1 MKKKIV
7 SALLTAAVTLSL
19 LAGCGGAQNGGNDAG
34 AAAEV
39 QATAESAGS
48 EAASEEAAPEEAAD
62 ENEEAPAEEASG
74 TDSAKDITVNV
85 GDQAAFFLVK
95 VAEKKGFFE
104 EEFAKDGITIHSE
117 IFAKM
122 GPAIIEAMAAGD
134 VDLSIVGVFPVVNAK

>member
-1 MKKKIV
+1 MKKRII
-7 SALLTAAVTLSL
+7 SAIISAVLCASL
-19 LAGCGGAQNGGNDAG
+19 FAGCGSANAGG
-34 AAAEV
+34 AA
-39 QATAESAGS
+39 
-48 EAASEEAAPEEAAD
+48 EAPKA
-62 ENEEAPAEEASG
+62 EEAPAAAEADTAAESDAGNSEGGDSG
-74 TDSAKDITVNV
+74 KDITVNV

-134 VDLSIVGVFPVVNAK
+134 VDLSIV